1 MVVIDI
7 GAPPPKE
14 EAGAAKARSGPSMAP
29 CASRPRGD
37 LVTLGR
43 VPWSRSQ

>member
-14 EAGAAKARSGPSMAP
+14 EAGAPKAGLALAWLRVHLGP
-29 CASRPRGD
+29 GE
-37 LVTLGR
+37 T
-43 VPWSRSQ
+43 